1 MIETPFMNKMCCR
14 LMVVIIVCSFLHTP
28 SFAQISYTDKQQR
41 IQHWLHQHKVYDSTT
56 QVHYVFH
63 PLPASRDSLGVAQQE
78 KVFYAAPDKIL
89 VYLNNKSDSL
99 LLTQHGIAIGKK
111 VAVAVYEIE
120 TQTPFATKKQVE
132 KITKKN
138 IAVFA
143 YWSFTN
149 CVILNDTQNGNLV
162 HLFDGVWTD
171 IGIFDAPSHDID
183 SVMNWRNMHIN
194 YSNSN
199 PVVVVNIFDGGI
211 NETNSD
217 FQGRLIWKWNMTSNS
232 ANLAATNHGS
242 SVTGLAAATA
252 NNNYGGVG
260 LWDGP
265 VRMFQIS
272 ADGITINVA
281 HLHVA
286 MDSLISL
293 VNLYPNQRQINNF
306 SFGSGNDPVFRA
318 KLNQLYNHNN
328 RKGCFFQA
336 GSGNSGT
343 EVSWP
348 ARWYECT
355 GWGATNSITY
365 PKAIWSSSNFG
376 DSLDFVNDG
385 QNVKGMQ
392 ADGSFATINGT
403 SFSAPL
409 GTGTVANIVA
419 LDTSLTNDDVREIL
433 KEGAKDLGATG
444 FDPVYGWG
452 WARTGVSLKM
462 ACVRHVPTTFDA
474 GGNVNYTYTFTPK
487 YYNRSFL
494 TNRKCY
500 YPNGSL
506 VPAVTN
512 PDGTVSFTVILNP
525 SNGFTATNNL
535 LRYEFTNNGCVTTI
549 YTKSFSI
556 SNLGGTTAIRDPQN
570 PQINIYIYPNP
581 ANQQFTLSGLS
592 SNKQYRFSIMDFMG
606 RQIKNG
612 TIQNACSYQLST
624 GSLPVGTYMLSLY
637 DSQRNKL
644 LGTEKIIVLH

>member
-1 MIETPFMNKMCCR
+1 MKVKIY
-14 LMVVIIVCSFLHTP
+14 LILLVVINLHTY
-28 SFAQISYTDKQQR
+28 AQISYTDKQYR

-63 PLPASRDSLGVAQQE
+63 PLPANRDSLGVAQQE

-89 VYLNNKSDSL
+89 VYLNNKNDSL
-99 LLTQHGIAIGKK
+99 LLTQYGITIGKK
-111 VAVAVYEIE
+111 VAVDVYEIE

-143 YWSFTN
+143 YWTFTN
-149 CVILNDTQNGNLV
+149 CEILNDSQNGNLV
-162 HLFDGVWTD
+162 HLFDGIWTVY
-171 IGIFDAPSHDID
+171 GIFDAPTHDID

-199 PVVVVNIFDGGI
+199 PAVVVNILDGGI
-211 NETNSD
+211 NETNPD
-217 FQGRLIWKWNMTSNS
+217 FQGRLIWKWNMTNNS
-232 ANLAATNHGS
+232 ANLVATNHGS

-265 VRMFQIS
+265 VRMFQTS

-281 HLHVA
+281 HLYVA

-403 SFSAPL
+403 SFSTPL

-419 LDTSLTNDDVREIL
+419 LDTSFTNDDVREIL
-433 KEGAKDLGATG
+433 KEGAKDLGVTG

-452 WARTGVSLKM
+452 WARTGVSLKI

-500 YPNGSL
+500 YPNGSP

-525 SNGFTATNNL
+525 SNGFTATNNM
-535 LRYEFTNNGCVTTI
+535 LRYEFANNGCVTTI
-549 YTKSFSI
+549 YTKPFSI
-556 SNLGGTTAIRDPQN
+556 MNLGGTTAIRDPQN
-570 PQINIYIYPNP
+570 PSMLIRIAPNP
-581 ANQQFTLSGLS
+581 ASHIIQLSGFSFSKNYSYSLADQTGRVLLTGIISQTS
-592 SNKQYRFSIMDFMG
+592 SKQIAV
-606 RQIKNG
+606 
-612 TIQNACSYQLST
+612 QN
-624 GSLPVGTYMLSLY
+624 LPQGVYLFRLFGM
-637 DSQRNKL
+637 QQKKL
-644 LGTEKIIVLH
+644 IGTEKIVILR